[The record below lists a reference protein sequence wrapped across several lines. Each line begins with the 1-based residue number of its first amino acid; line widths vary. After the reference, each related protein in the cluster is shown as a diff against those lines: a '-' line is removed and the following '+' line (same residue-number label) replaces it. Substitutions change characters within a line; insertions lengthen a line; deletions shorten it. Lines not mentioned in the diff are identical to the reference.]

1 LPAFDAGLPL
11 HCCPLGDGTRSTTS
25 QAGAHDMSKGI
36 DRKKE
41 SKKKPAL
48 NLMQKRAA
56 KAEKKKNK

>member
-1 LPAFDAGLPL
+1 LPAFAAGLPL
-11 HCCPLGDGTRSTTS
+11 HCCLLGGDSHSATGT
-25 QAGAHDMSKGI
+25 AGAHDMSKGI

>member
-1 LPAFDAGLPL
+1 MTKSA
-11 HCCPLGDGTRSTTS
+11 
-25 QAGAHDMSKGI
+25 

-41 SKKKPAL
+41 SKKKPAM